1 MDTLSR
7 FRNQVSSTRKIRVSR
22 GLFVLRYASS
32 KAGISAPVISIA
44 TTDDTAIEIIS
55 PSEDGAQLVCPGDGL
70 VICAARD
77 SLLDVSV
84 TPLHPG
90 GSSDAELVLE
100 RINTTI
106 QLPNAISPSRDEAA
120 ILIAKNDI
128 QILAHVSR
136 RGDIVVAAGDWIC
149 GPDLPM
155 AIEGLEIRWPNC
167 PDGVDIVTR
176 ASVNPRHPQALPEK
190 SIGAFQGTRG
200 RAAAI
205 TSLSIALT
213 GPRAHLLSLSCDAL
227 FLGQSITNAQG
238 ASCVV
243 TGLTGREPLVGFR
256 LSVAPI
262 SKQVVQSRGEKP
274 AQTSLPLT
282 ASPPLVSAAPSAPLP
297 AARQLGRNNRVRVF
311 RSPNQRT
318 SSLTV
323 NS

>member
-7 FRNQVSSTRKIRVSR
+7 FRNQVSSTRKIRVGR
-22 GLFVLRYASS
+22 GLFILRYASS
-32 KAGISAPVISIA
+32 KAGFSAPLITVA

-77 SLLDVSV
+77 SFLDVSV

-106 QLPNAISPSRDEAA
+106 QLPNAISSSREETA
-120 ILIAKNDI
+120 ISIAKNDI

-136 RGDIVVAAGDWIC
+136 RGDIVVPAGDWIC

-155 AIEGLEIRWPNC
+155 AIEGIEIRWPNC
-167 PDGVDIVTR
+167 PDGIDIVTS
-176 ASVNPRHPQALPEK
+176 ASVNPRHPQMLPEK

-205 TSLSIALT
+205 TSLAISLT
-213 GPRAHLLSLSCDAL
+213 GARAHLLSLSCDAL
-227 FLGQSITNAQG
+227 FLGQSITSAQG

-243 TGLTGREPLVGFR
+243 TGLTGREPLVGLR

-262 SKQVVQSRGEKP
+262 AKNSVHSRGEKP
-274 AQTSLPLT
+274 SQTSLPVT
-282 ASPPLVSAAPSAPLP
+282 ASPPLVSPAQP

-311 RSPNQRT
+311 RSPQQRT

-323 NS
+323 NP